1 MDFPTSA
8 AGELVPVIAEA
19 KVKLLASQI
28 LPILDHMTAD
38 EVLNNDRNI
47 DSFYEITPSNM
58 LFQVGLILP
67 TVKKVLSERSTAI
80 LGAWHLWGP
89 VAKALGTQRAA
100 TSHFLDLLINIY
112 DGAGG
117 AGPQT
122 DPKHLKLYHRSFVL
136 NLIARFGT
144 KVINKKYTLSG
155 S

>member
-1 MDFPTSA
+1 MRT
-8 AGELVPVIAEA
+8 
-19 KVKLLASQI
+19 
-28 LPILDHMTAD
+28 
-38 EVLNNDRNI
+38 
-47 DSFYEITPSNM
+47 
-58 LFQVGLILP
+58 
-67 TVKKVLSERSTAI
+67 ERSTAI

-144 KVINKKYTLSG
+144 KVINKKYTLPGSSTIGIYLANKSALCGRRGSRLSALRVDVLHIRGCVSG
-155 S
+155 KS